1 MIPNRDLITIRDNEN
16 HIREFLNDLIVKP
29 RIDILKWSRI
39 TKQTP
44 TLKIGYVGQH
54 LTSLILGMEG
64 GRTGA
69 RGHDIIDGTEVK
81 SCTKVDQADKCK
93 DCDGRVMRTEE
104 VCPHCGSKNIDRK
117 DDSKWLFSIRTQDEL
132 NQLTISIN
140 RVFLLIS
147 DYPDFKNNDFS
158 SVRFEGFEIY
168 PTNIRMSIFKDLLT
182 DYYHNNYLPKATA
195 NSKTA
200 PMNFHPYKF
209 QFYMCNPI
217 KVFSCLISSID
228 TIAPSITINKYI
240 QPESD
245 RSNLNSEDMPVD
257 ILTKSELLN
266 FCNTAP
272 YESIIKPLLINKSLS
287 KENLIGILKKC
298 KKEQWISIIP
308 FINEEGRKYLELR
321 DIIVAPQTA
330 TYRRS

>member
-1 MIPNRDLITIRDNEN
+1 MIPDRDIITIRDNET
-16 HIREFLNDLIVKP
+16 HIRDFLNDLIIKP
-29 RIDILKWSRI
+29 RNDILKWSRI

-104 VCPHCGSKNIDRK
+104 VCPHCDSENIDRK
-117 DDSKWLFSIRTQDEL
+117 DDSKWLFSIRTEEEL
-132 NQLTISIN
+132 NQLTNSIN

-147 DYPDFKNNDFS
+147 DYPNFRFNDFTS
-158 SVRFEGFEIY
+158 IRFEGFEIY
-168 PTNIRMSIFKDLLT
+168 PNNIRMSVFKELLT
-182 DYYHNNYLPKATA
+182 DYYYNNYLPKATA
-195 NSKTA
+195 NRKTA
-200 PMNFHPYKF
+200 PMNLHPYKF

-217 KVFSCLISSID
+217 KVFSCLISSIN
-228 TIAPSITINKYI
+228 TTTPLITINKYI
-240 QPESD
+240 QPELD
-245 RSNLNSEDMPVD
+245 RSDFNSEDMPID
-257 ILTKSELLN
+257 ILTKNELLD

-272 YESIIKPLLINKSLS
+272 YETVIRPLLLDQSLPQP
-287 KENLIGILKKC
+287 NLISILKRS
-298 KKEQWISIIP
+298 KKEQWKNYIP
-308 FINEEGRKYLELR
+308 NINEEGRNYIQLR
-321 DIIVAPQTA
+321 NIVVAPQTA
-330 TYRRS
+330 IYRRS